1 MANMYQVRKL
11 QSSDEASYANFVD
24 RNKGSLLFQ
33 SLSYLKLIRELTSSK
48 QETLL
53 AVDQEETIKGVL
65 PLLSATGKFGTVY
78 NSLPYYG
85 SNGGIIGQDDE
96 AVKILLQS
104 YNDLVRSTETA
115 ASTLIENPLQTPL
128 SEDSINHS
136 LLDSRIGQ
144 FTNINHSSNRDEKMM
159 ESFHY
164 KTRNM
169 VRKAQKSGF
178 SIEIENDSFE
188 FLEEIHKI
196 NMKGIGGRAKK
207 GTFFS
212 SIPKYFEK
220 EKDYKVWV
228 ARFKNE
234 PVSALL
240 VFYYQETV
248 EYYLPVTIEKF
259 RDKQPLSLLIFE
271 AMKEAALR
279 GYKLWNWGGTWASQV
294 GVHRFKKR
302 WGTEDRIYNYY
313 TQINNKEI
321 YTASSYELLEQ
332 YGDFFVIPFQFLTEN
347 SK

>member
-1 MANMYQVRKL
+1 MANMYKVIKL

-24 RNKGSLLFQ
+24 RNEGSLLFQ
-33 SLSYLKLIRELTSSK
+33 SLSYLKLIRELTSGN

-53 AVDQEETIKGVL
+53 AVDQEENIKGVL
-65 PLLSATGKFGTVY
+65 PLLSVTGKFGTVY

-85 SNGGIIGQDDE
+85 SNGGIISQDE
-96 AVKILLQS
+96 QAVKTLLQS

-115 ASTLIENPLQTPL
+115 ASTLIENPLNTPL
-128 SEDSINHS
+128 LGDSINHS

-144 FTNINHSSNRDEKMM
+144 FTNINHSSNVDEKLM

-178 SIEIENDSFE
+178 SIDIENDSLE
-188 FLEEIHKI
+188 FVEEVHNT
-196 NMKGIGGRAKK
+196 NMKAIGGRAKK

-212 SIPKYFEK
+212 SVPNYFAK
-220 EKDYKVWV
+220 EKDYKIWV
-228 ARFKNE
+228 ARFENE

-248 EYYLPVTIEKF
+248 EYYLPVTTEKF
-259 RDKQPLSLLIFE
+259 RDRQPLSLLIFE
-271 AMKEAALR
+271 AMKDAAIR
-279 GYKLWNWGGTWASQV
+279 GYKLWNWGGTWSSQV

-321 YTASSYELLEQ
+321 YKTSSFELLEQ
-332 YGDFFVIPFQFLTEN
+332 YGDFFVVPFQFLTEN
-347 SK
+347 SG